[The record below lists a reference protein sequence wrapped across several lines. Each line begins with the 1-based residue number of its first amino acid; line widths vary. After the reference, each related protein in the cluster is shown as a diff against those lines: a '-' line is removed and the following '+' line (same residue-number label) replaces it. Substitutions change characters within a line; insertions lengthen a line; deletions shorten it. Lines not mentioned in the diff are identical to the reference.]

1 MSELEK
7 ANMISM
13 LVLYLIL
20 FAVALIL
27 LLAISKEILDLM
39 RYFLETQNMMK
50 GKGEK
55 GDVKGKEKEKRK
67 KFRTDPVK
75 GRTEFSGSHAK
86 YAQKEESS

>member
-50 GKGEK
+50 GEK

>member
-39 RYFLETQNMMK
+39 RYYLETQNMMK
-50 GKGEK
+50 GKEGN
-55 GDVKGKEKEKRK
+55 VKGKEKEKRK

-86 YAQKEESS
+86 YAKKEESS

>member
-1 MSELEK
+1 MDCSDFE
-7 ANMISM
+7 
-13 LVLYLIL
+13 IL
-20 FAVALIL
+20 REWHNID

-39 RYFLETQNMMK
+39 RYFLENQNMM
-50 GKGEK
+50 KGEK

>member
-39 RYFLETQNMMK
+39 RYYLETQNMMK
-50 GKGEK
+50 GKEGN
-55 GDVKGKEKEKRK
+55 VKGKEKEKRK

-75 GRTEFSGSHAK
+75 GRTEFSGSYAK
-86 YAQKEESS
+86 YAKKEESS